1 MSTTFHPQ
9 TDGQSEVTNR
19 ILCVYLRC
27 LAGDRPKSWLRWL
40 PSVEYCYNMSYQS
53 ALKTTPFQVV
63 YGRPPP
69 PLISYTAG
77 RVKVQALDRQLV
89 DWDVFIQEIR
99 ERLRHAQDLMK
110 QHYDVGHR
118 DISFEVGEW
127 VWLKLHHRQA
137 TAITDKTAGKLA
149 PKFYGPFQV
158 EERISDLSYRL
169 ALPARSQIHNVFHVL
184 FLKKFVGTPPDE
196 VPPLPHIKC
205 G

>member
-1 MSTTFHPQ
+1 
-9 TDGQSEVTNR
+9 V
-19 ILCVYLRC
+19 
-27 LAGDRPKSWLRWL
+27 GDRLKSWLRWL
-40 PSVEYCYNMSYQS
+40 PWAEYCYNTSYQS

-69 PLISYTAG
+69 PLISYTTGHA
-77 RVKVQALDRQLV
+77 KVQALDRQLV
-89 DWDVFIQEIR
+89 DWEVFIQEIR

-110 QHYDVGHR
+110 QHYDTGHR

-127 VWLKLHHRQA
+127 VWLRLHHRQA
-137 TAITDKTAGKLA
+137 STITDKTVGKLA

-158 EERISDLSYRL
+158 ECIGDLSYRL

-184 FLKKFVGTPPDE
+184 FLKKFVVTPPDE
-196 VPPLPHIKC
+196 VPPLPPIMR